1 MCVCYGGVNTNNGGL
16 FEGDDR
22 NFHGRFD
29 GLAVAQR
36 PRNSTRKA
44 AANGNARSASLES
57 CQKKKKYYERGS
69 RAALS
74 AETRVGR
81 YRCLLLLLL
90 SFLRCYLSFFCIFVR
105 SLGDR

>member
-57 CQKKKKYYERGS
+57 CQKKKV
-69 RAALS
+69 L
-74 AETRVGR
+74 
-81 YRCLLLLLL
+81 
-90 SFLRCYLSFFCIFVR
+90 
-105 SLGDR
+105 